1 MSCGRAR
8 IIGGA
13 TLTAG
18 AEAMCYPLL
27 FRRRRLTWGAT
38 PEEVARALPGDEL
51 LPAAGIVLAHPVVA
65 CALVAAAARA

>member
-1 MSCGRAR
+1 MALGWLEVSAMSCGRAR

-27 FRRRRLTWGAT
+27 FRRRCLTWG
-38 PEEVARALPGDEL
+38 RDSGR
-51 LPAAGIVLAHPVVA
+51 GGSR
-65 CALVAAAARA
+65 AARR